1 MPAGAVLVRDGFEID
16 AGAST
21 DPAAGAR
28 LRGDRGA
35 LPTGAIDSHRK
46 ILTK

>member
-1 MPAGAVLVRDGFEID
+1 MPAGAVLVRGGFEID
-16 AGAST
+16 AGAGAG
-21 DPAAGAR
+21 PASGAR

-35 LPTGAIDSHRK
+35 LLTGAIDSRRV